1 MKPLE
6 FEVEGGGGAGGAED
20 FWGEQW
26 GFVVVNRI

>member
-6 FEVEGGGGAGGAED
+6 FEVEGGGGGVGAED
-20 FWGEQW
+20 FWGNGG